1 MEVKPNE
8 NEAEDNDAKVD
19 EDDVVSEDSF
29 LEDLSEEEGEQFIE
43 GSEPQHEA
51 REMASQFCC

>member
-29 LEDLSEEEGEQFIE
+29 LEDLSEEEDDQFIE

-51 REMASQFCC
+51 RELASQFYC